1 MNVFHLAYTVT
12 DLDSARSF
20 YGELLGCQEGRSTDT
35 WVDFNFFGNQLS
47 FHLGEVVKRSKT
59 TSKVDD
65 ISVPIPHFGCV
76 LDWDSFH
83 DLADKLKSAEVL
95 FIIEPTSRFKG
106 KPGEQVTMFFE
117 DPFQNAIEFKT
128 YQKTSEIFRGKMARW
143 QLLLL
148 SYLI

>member
-47 FHLGEVVKRSKT
+47 LHLGEVVKRSKT

-65 ISVPIPHFGCV
+65 ISVPMPHFGSV

-83 DLADKLKSAEVL
+83 DLADKLKSAGIL
-95 FIIEPTSRFKG
+95 FIIEPTTRFEG
-106 KPGEQVTMFFE
+106 MPGEQAIMFFE
-117 DPFQNAIEFKT
+117 DPFQNALEFKA
-128 YQKTSEIFRGKMARW
+128 YQNPSEVFSK
-143 QLLLL
+143 
-148 SYLI
+148 

>member
-12 DLDSARSF
+12 DLDTARSF

-47 FHLGEVVKRSKT
+47 LHLGEVVKRSKT

-65 ISVPIPHFGCV
+65 ISVPMPHFGCI

-83 DLADKLKSAEVL
+83 DLSDKLKSAEIL
-95 FIIEPTSRFKG
+95 FIIEPTTRFEG
-106 KPGEQVTMFFE
+106 MPGEQATMFFE
-117 DPFQNAIEFKT
+117 DPFQNALEFKA
-128 YQKTSEIFRGKMARW
+128 YQNLSEVFSK
-143 QLLLL
+143 
-148 SYLI
+148 

>member
-35 WVDFNFFGNQLS
+35 WIDFNFFGNQLS
-47 FHLGEVVKRSKT
+47 LHLGEVIKRSKT

-65 ISVPIPHFGCV
+65 ISVPMPHFGCV

-83 DLADKLKSAEVL
+83 DLADKLKSAEIL
-95 FIIEPTSRFKG
+95 FIIEPTTRFEG
-106 KPGEQVTMFFE
+106 MPGEQATMFFE

-128 YQKTSEIFRGKMARW
+128 YQNPSEVFSK
-143 QLLLL
+143 
-148 SYLI
+148 

>member
-1 MNVFHLAYTVT
+1 MNVFHLAYTVS
-12 DLDSARSF
+12 DLESARRF
-20 YGELLGCQEGRSTDT
+20 YGDLLGCQEGRSTDT

-47 FHLGEVVKRSKT
+47 LHLGEVVKRSKT
-59 TSKVDD
+59 ASKVDN
-65 ISVPIPHFGCV
+65 ISVPMPHFGCI

-106 KPGEQVTMFFE
+106 KSGEQVTMFFE

-128 YQKTSEIFRGKMARW
+128 YKKTSEIFGGKMTRW
-143 QLLLL
+143 
-148 SYLI
+148 

>member
-47 FHLGEVVKRSKT
+47 LHVGEVVKRSKT

-65 ISVPIPHFGCV
+65 ISVPMPHFGCV
-76 LDWDSFH
+76 LDWNTFH
-83 DLADKLKSAEVL
+83 NLADKLKSAGIQ
-95 FIIEPTSRFKG
+95 FIIEPTTRFKG
-106 KPGEQVTMFFE
+106 MPGEQATMFFE
-117 DPFQNAIEFKT
+117 DYSGNSIEFKT
-128 YQKTSEIFRGKMARW
+128 YRNPSEVFSK
-143 QLLLL
+143 
-148 SYLI
+148 